1 MPSQA
6 ASVGRR
12 RNHLEGSEM
21 NKKRKIAIA
30 AAVGIS
36 ALSSIAVRAWVGR
49 PDAGPPH
56 EPPQKDM
63 AIDKA
68 MRSEVIDNIIAN
80 LDRAYVFPDKAA
92 VIGADLRSRL
102 SHGDFDAIGSAEK
115 FADTLTGVLQD
126 QTHDKHL
133 EVRYFEQAVAEGRD
147 GGPSPEEQA
156 DEALHQKQLNYGFAN
171 VGRLHF
177 NIGLLDL
184 HAFSRPQPAAGR
196 IAAAMTLLGDTDAL
210 IIDLRQCQ
218 GGDPDTVMLLASY
231 LFDKPT
237 HLNDIYFRDENR
249 TQERWTTA
257 SVPGKRYGQARP
269 VYLLTSNDTISGCED
284 FAYAL
289 KNAGRA
295 KLVGETTAG
304 AAHAGAPHRLSAHFM
319 MFVPSGRPINPV
331 THGDWEGVG
340 VVPDIKTS
348 AGKALD
354 AAQLTILRKML
365 SSETD
370 PMRKDDMQKHID
382 ALK

>member
-1 MPSQA
+1 
-6 ASVGRR
+6 
-12 RNHLEGSEM
+12 M
-21 NKKRKIAIA
+21 NKKTKIVIA
-30 AAVGIS
+30 AAVVGIS
-36 ALSSIAVRAWVGR
+36 ALGSIAVLAW

-63 AIDKA
+63 TVDKA
-68 MRSEVIDNIIAN
+68 TRDEVINNVIAN

-92 VIGADLRSRL
+92 LIEKDLRARMSR
-102 SHGDFDAIGSAEK
+102 GDFEGIASAEK
-115 FADTLTGVLQD
+115 FAGTLTDALQG

-133 EVRYFEQAVAEGRD
+133 EVRYFQEPVAESQD
-147 GGPSPEEQA
+147 GGPSPQEQA
-156 DEALHQKQLNYGFAN
+156 EEALHQKQVNYGFAN

-177 NIGLLDL
+177 NIGLLEL
-184 HAFSRPQPAAGR
+184 HAFGRPQAAASR

-210 IIDLRQCQ
+210 IVDLRQCQ

-249 TQERWTTA
+249 TEERWTTA
-257 SVPGKRYGQARP
+257 SVPGKRYGQTRP
-269 VYLLTSNDTISGCED
+269 LYVLTSSDTISGCED

-304 AAHAGAPHRLSAHFM
+304 AAHAGSPHRLSAHFM

-331 THGDWEGVG
+331 THGNWEGVG
-340 VVPDIKTS
+340 VAPDIKTS
-348 AGKALD
+348 AKKALD
-354 AAQLTILRKML
+354 AAQLAILQGMVSAEK
-365 SSETD
+365 D
-370 PMRKDDMQKHID
+370 PMRKDDMQQHID
-382 ALK
+382 ELK